1 VSYDSE
7 WTYPFMILSNK
18 AMGNILIQPI
28 HIRESLV
35 KVLNIDEALKNRS

>member
-1 VSYDSE
+1 
-7 WTYPFMILSNK
+7 MILSNK